1 MTKSIDSNYVLGST
15 PSSNRYYNS
24 MMSNSFNNVNS
35 CPINSNT
42 TNCNYQMNMNTNNC
56 CVNSSNNCESSCN
69 NENSS
74 RRAELLKEIMS
85 LDFALTELQLYLNN
99 HPEDEKAL
107 CLYKKYAKELKELKD
122 GYQKVYGPLT
132 KEFPCNKWRWLEEP
146 WPWEG
151 GIF

>member
-1 MTKSIDSNYVLGST
+1 MTKSIDSNYLLGSA
-15 PSSNRYYNS
+15 PSSSRYYNS
-24 MMSNSFNNVNS
+24 MMGNSFNNLNTCPMNTVTSNS
-35 CPINSNT
+35 
-42 TNCNYQMNMNTNNC
+42 NYQMNNC
-56 CVNSSNNCESSCN
+56 CVNNSNNCDNNCD

-74 RRAELLKEIMS
+74 RRADLLKEIMS

-122 GYQKVYGPLT
+122 SYQKVYGPLT

>member
-1 MTKSIDSNYVLGST
+1 MTKSIDGNYVLGSA

-24 MMSNSFNNVNS
+24 LMNNNFNSLNACCNN
-35 CPINSNT
+35 
-42 TNCNYQMNMNTNNC
+42 TNNNYQMNMNNNC
-56 CVNSSNNCESSCN
+56 VVNNSNNCDNNCN
-69 NENSS
+69 NENSN
-74 RRAELLKEIMS
+74 RRSDLLKEIMS

-122 GYQKVYGPLT
+122 CYQKVYGPLT
-132 KEFPCNKWRWLEEP
+132 KEFPCNKWRWIEEP